1 MTRVRKPS
9 TPVRRAKVPPPE
21 PKPRACRECKRQK
34 IYCSKDK
41 PKCERCKA
49 KGLLCDYSG
58 AKMIPVNEEKLRY
71 LKAKLKRYEE
81 IFSSLP
87 PEALR
92 SLPGGLTPLKP
103 GDIGDDNEDAA
114 DIDNDD
120 DIGANEGDSLS
131 DVPDADADVDADAED
146 NLPNQFKNMSIY
158 LKASRGS
165 ADHFFQVAT
174 KLSGLR
180 GRSSGGDDVEGPS
193 GSGSGRASNNGGGD
207 DDDDDHA
214 PALEQTPVF
223 YDEGKLPTRRPTKEL
238 SHNIV
243 SVLPTLTDTARN
255 YFNAQHMYIGTI
267 FAFSDPET
275 FERQLEAAYEGP
287 QAFLN
292 AGASDAEVCLI
303 YAKIFMILALGR
315 LYSVNRTTAAASRSQ
330 DESPFSNDDKPSAE
344 ADDNDRPPGFGYFAH
359 ALALLPDVH
368 EPGSILGVETLAYVG
383 YFLQNMNRRDAAYLY
398 IGVALRMAISLGL
411 HQEAPS
417 SLALSEP
424 DREHRRRVWWSIYS
438 LDRILS
444 LKSGH
449 PIAILDEDIGVNM
462 PKQLPG
468 EPVDS
473 PVVMLRCYTELSRIL
488 GDITTLIY
496 RRTAPTASSATPLSP
511 TAAKGKGLHTGTS
524 LVTTIHAILQSLTQW
539 EEALPRSL
547 RLDPD
552 RGSKLSRE
560 SISMYLHYYQ
570 CINMTARPLLFHV
583 VQRRIAAIRKATDA
597 GTEKERDWQTG
608 LAPKTVAVIHACVS
622 AARNTVQIMS
632 KAAGYNMVATYGY
645 MDGEHAFS
653 AAIVLALV
661 YTAFPTNAPTVEAMA
676 KGLAL
681 LRRMG
686 DLGNGYVAARYEQL
700 ARLRTI
706 LGPSTTLTT
715 TQSSSTMN
723 ETQQGRGKG
732 KGKAREKVSLQ
743 VPLQDPPLPVF
754 PDMAKQPFQNVQYV
768 PGMAL
773 FNMPCQQ
780 LPQEIAYQDYNYYVS
795 PRGHIGQ
802 PGQPTPAYNPPIEQ
816 QQQQEPVQ
824 PPPDLDFDFD
834 FNDASFFN
842 HMDHCNPSAM
852 DLDALELIFDPPG
865 TSGMFFGDDGG
876 PLQ

>member
-1 MTRVRKPS
+1 MPDDK
-9 TPVRRAKVPPPE
+9 E
-21 PKPRACRECKRQK
+21 D
-34 IYCSKDK
+34 KD
-41 PKCERCKA
+41 
-49 KGLLCDYSG
+49 
-58 AKMIPVNEEKLRY
+58 EEED
-71 LKAKLKRYEE
+71 EE
-81 IFSSLP
+81 
-87 PEALR
+87 
-92 SLPGGLTPLKP
+92 
-103 GDIGDDNEDAA
+103 DD
-114 DIDNDD
+114 
-120 DIGANEGDSLS
+120 LS
-131 DVPDADADVDADAED
+131 DVPEAEES
-146 NLPNQFKNMSIY
+146 LPDQFKQMSIY
-158 LKASRGS
+158 LRASRGS

-180 GRSSGGDDVEGPS
+180 GPGD
-193 GSGSGRASNNGGGD
+193 GSGEGSTTGGHNNGNGD
-207 DDDDDHA
+207 DDDDDDHTA
-214 PALEQTPVF
+214 GLEQTPVF
-223 YDEGKLPTRRPTKEL
+223 YDPGMLPTRKPAKEL
-238 SHNIV
+238 SRSIV
-243 SVLPTLTDTARN
+243 DVLPPMIDTARN

-275 FERQLEAAYEGP
+275 FEKQLEAAYEGP
-287 QAFLN
+287 QAF
-292 AGASDAEVCLI
+292 AGAEDGGGNDTEVCLT

-315 LYSVNRTTAAASRSQ
+315 LYSVNRTTASISRN
-330 DESPFSNDDKPSAE
+330 DGKNNTKNDDDKPNSAE

-398 IGVALRMAISLGL
+398 IGLALRMAISLGL

-417 SLALSEP
+417 SLALSEA

-449 PIAILDEDIGVNM
+449 PIAILDEDIGANT

-496 RRTAPTASSATPLSP
+496 RRTSPPASSTSTSALSP
-511 TAAKGKGLHTGTS
+511 ASVAQRAHTGSS
-524 LVTTIHAILQSLTQW
+524 LVVTVHAILQSLNQW
-539 EEALPRSL
+539 EEALPRAL

-583 VQRRIAAIRKATDA
+583 VQKRIAAIRSAAEGSHGEEHAQADLGA
-597 GTEKERDWQTG
+597 AEKERDWQTG
-608 LAPKTVAVIHACVS
+608 LSPKTVAVIHACMS
-622 AARNTVQIMS
+622 AARNTIQIMS
-632 KAAGYNMVATYGY
+632 KAADYNMVATYGY
-645 MDGEHAFS
+645 MDSEHAFS

-706 LGPSTTLTT
+706 LGPAA
-715 TQSSSTMN
+715 SSK
-723 ETQQGRGKG
+723 GDKGDKRGKG
-732 KGKAREKVSLQ
+732 KAKEGVPAKAPLQEDSLQ
-743 VPLQDPPLPVF
+743 QIPLPPMFPPPTVEHQIPEVVPYHISGQAPEPLQHQGYPGHLY
-754 PDMAKQPFQNVQYV
+754 QPRPSEPSMRPGNVLQFQPYA
-768 PGMAL
+768 G
-773 FNMPCQQ
+773 Q
-780 LPQEIAYQDYNYYVS
+780 LPAQQPHDFDLDLDDAVFFENLNLTAIDASGVLFDPDTAMLVTEDAADNTLWTS
-795 PRGHIGQ
+795 AFTNATNFDIGQ
-802 PGQPTPAYNPPIEQ
+802 LMPEADMSDYFTF
-816 QQQQEPVQ
+816 
-824 PPPDLDFDFD
+824 LD
-834 FNDASFFN
+834 
-842 HMDHCNPSAM
+842 
-852 DLDALELIFDPPG
+852 G
-865 TSGMFFGDDGG
+865 SGN
-876 PLQ
+876 